1 MTSTV
6 GRSRLPIPVIVL
18 VVLALVV
25 VGLLLAQAAVS
36 LFLSIVRLA
45 IILTAFACFGF
56 VGLFLW
62 RRGDI
67 SGPGL

>member
-1 MTSTV
+1 
-6 GRSRLPIPVIVL
+6 VIVL
-18 VVLALVV
+18 TIVALVV

-36 LFLSIVRLA
+36 IFLGIVRLA
-45 IILTAFACFGF
+45 ILVTAFACLGF

-67 SGPGL
+67 SGPRV